1 MQLIKF
7 PESTDEFIIKQL
19 SKKITNTKNA
29 RALFVTL
36 FEFYD
41 SLEEVSQV
49 DANIHYHLFNA
60 LEWMDYGESV
70 DIVQED

>member
-1 MQLIKF
+1 MNLLKF

-29 RALFVTL
+29 RALLVTL

-41 SLEEVSQV
+41 QLEEVSQV